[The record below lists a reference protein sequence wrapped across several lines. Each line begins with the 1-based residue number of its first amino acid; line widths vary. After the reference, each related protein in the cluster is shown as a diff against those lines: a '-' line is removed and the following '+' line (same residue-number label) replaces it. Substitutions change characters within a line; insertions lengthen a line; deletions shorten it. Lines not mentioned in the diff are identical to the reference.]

1 MTTVACLYCCSCLF
15 IKMCNNLSME
25 VSNLQASSSS
35 SLKLSSFSYSS
46 FPTESEP
53 ERSYLR
59 QVFQK
64 QLPLLVYDMIIILAT
79 QNSLSSTDEILICV
93 FHFRTFYSS
102 PILFTSLRLFAWWGL
117 KVCEQSLHKLPD
129 LLSNHIKCKV
139 QSELAW
145 VPVILT
151 IN

>member
-46 FPTESEP
+46 FPTENEP
-53 ERSYLR
+53 EQSYLQ

-64 QLPLLVYDMIIILAT
+64 HLPLLVFDMIFQPPKTLFPGQMKYSFVFFIFVLSTLLQFFSLPFAFLHGGGLRFASNRSIHYLIFSAT
-79 QNSLSSTDEILICV
+79 ASSA
-93 FHFRTFYSS
+93 RY
-102 PILFTSLRLFAWWGL
+102 
-117 KVCEQSLHKLPD
+117 KVNWPGSQ
-129 LLSNHIKCKV
+129 
-139 QSELAW
+139 
-145 VPVILT
+145 
-151 IN
+151 